1 MVWQLKKLEMTQS
14 LSQAH
19 KGDIEAHDH
28 GLASVQGIC
37 RTSFAHVL
45 ARWLIH
51 KRIPQRSLLTA
62 VNNNPTAGSASDS
75 EMQKHFDL
83 LLRALF
89 VCLIHF
95 SVQTRMRTSSWQRR
109 LYLWRRT
116 KHWWSC
122 GFALL
127 IVNAA
132 RMEREFF
139 IFFLNGD
146 NFLIKVVFFWFDPCC
161 ASFNAK
167 QRQRMI
173 WRPLCLPRENYL
185 YML

>member
-14 LSQAH
+14 ISQAH

-95 SVQTRMRTSSWQRR
+95 SVQTWMRTSSWQRR
-109 LYLWRRT
+109 L
-116 KHWWSC
+116 S
-122 GFALL
+122 
-127 IVNAA
+127 
-132 RMEREFF
+132 MEENQTLVKLRFCSTDSKCSQNGKRIF
-139 IFFLNGD
+139 YFFLNGD

-167 QRQRMI
+167 QRRRMI